1 MKEGSNFNEHR
12 LAVIRNSIETNLY
25 AAIANYND
33 YSDVNYMFGL
43 PQFTEQDWDKILHN
57 ICFVSFMQGL
67 PIGAKY
73 YNNYVVITNDTNKE
87 FVSEDA
93 IYIIDGDGNYHQ
105 PGCQALLEG
114 DLPDS
119 AYSHLQGYS
128 NINFVIQHLTVTD
141 DDVHHFYLQDN
152 KYGCYQCIV
161 NAKYL
166 YDLDDIIAGNVP
178 RREEGPTLDNTR
190 LQQIRK
196 AYLTAL
202 ARERYNL
209 YKTNGYFGIN

>member
-1 MKEGSNFNEHR
+1 M
-12 LAVIRNSIETNLY
+12 
-25 AAIANYND
+25 
-33 YSDVNYMFGL
+33 
-43 PQFTEQDWDKILHN
+43 
-57 ICFVSFMQGL
+57 
-67 PIGAKY
+67 
-73 YNNYVVITNDTNKE
+73 
-87 FVSEDA
+87 
-93 IYIIDGDGNYHQ
+93 
-105 PGCQALLEG
+105 
-114 DLPDS
+114 
-119 AYSHLQGYS
+119 QGYS

-178 RREEGPTLDNTR
+178 RREEGPTIDNTR